1 MFQEIQEKADKFS
14 EYIYYE
20 PLSEDEVSH
29 FEMEI
34 KTKIPEFYKE
44 FLLTFGFVQDVCK
57 ELQTSKESFIED
69 VDFLNSNLPDYFPIK
84 TDIGELNTIY
94 IIKKDGDEMVYKIYE
109 DETEKLSKL
118 TKYKPFRNIL
128 ESSLQEIENNLEERC
143 PNTEKI
149 NCYEFKFEGKDYE
162 NFIEIFRI
170 VGLEQKT
177 KWKPKYYPENYFG
190 DEVATFTV
198 LGIEVELERN
208 EDKSEYHF
216 EIDEPILTVKKNS
229 IVENICGL
237 LKAQR
242 IAYEKEETLL
252 IET

>member
-1 MFQEIQEKADKFS
+1 MFQEIQEKADRFS

-20 PLSEDEVSH
+20 PLSEDEVNH
-29 FEMEI
+29 FEIKI
-34 KTKIPEFYKE
+34 KTKIPKFYKE

-69 VDFLNSNLPDYFPIK
+69 VYFLNSNLPDYFPIK

-94 IIKKDGDEMVYKIYE
+94 IIKKDGDEMVYKTYE
-109 DETEKLSKL
+109 NETEKLSKL
-118 TKYKPFRNIL
+118 TKYKPFSNIL
-128 ESSLQEIENNLEERC
+128 ESSLQEIENNLEGRC
-143 PNTEKI
+143 LNTEKI
-149 NCYEFKFEGKDYE
+149 NCYEFKFGGKDYE
-162 NFIEIFRI
+162 SFIELFRI

-190 DEVATFTV
+190 DDVATFTM

-208 EDKSEYHF
+208 EDKSEYLF
-216 EIDEPILTVKKNS
+216 EIDEPILTIKKNS
-229 IVENICGL
+229 IVENICSL
-237 LKAQR
+237 LKTQR
-242 IAYEKEETLL
+242 IAYEKNETLL

>member
-1 MFQEIQEKADKFS
+1 MFQEIQERVAKFS
-14 EYIYYE
+14 EYIYYK
-20 PLSEDEVSH
+20 PLSEDEVNH
-29 FEMEI
+29 FEMKI
-34 KTKIPEFYKE
+34 KTKIPRIYKE

-57 ELQTSKESFIED
+57 ELQTSKESIIED

-84 TDIGELNTIY
+84 TDIGELTTIY
-94 IIKKDGDEMVYKIYE
+94 LIKKDGDEIVYKIYE

-118 TKYKPFRNIL
+118 TKYKSFSNIL

-149 NCYEFKFEGKDYE
+149 NCYEFKFNGMDYE
-162 NFIEIFRI
+162 NFIGI
-170 VGLEQKT
+170 VGLEQRT

-190 DEVATFTV
+190 DEVATFTI
-198 LGIEVELERN
+198 LGIEVELERD
-208 EDKSEYHF
+208 EDKSEYSF

-242 IAYEKEETLL
+242 IAYKKEETLL